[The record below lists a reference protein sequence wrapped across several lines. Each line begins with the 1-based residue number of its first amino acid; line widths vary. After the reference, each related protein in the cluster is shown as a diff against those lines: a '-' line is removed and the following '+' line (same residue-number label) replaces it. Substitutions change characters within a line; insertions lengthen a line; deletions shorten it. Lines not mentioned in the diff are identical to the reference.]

1 MDIKI
6 DDEFQSLI
14 SPLTDDEY
22 RRLEKSILA
31 EGVREPII
39 TWNGTIIDGHNRYRI
54 CQEHGIVFGTTKKE
68 FTSREAAKIWI
79 IENQFGR
86 RNLDKYDRGVL
97 TLKLK
102 ALYAAEAKKRHGG
115 DRRSEDYQ
123 KTKSQNSGAC
133 SSARTDEQLA
143 KLAGMSRDTIRKI
156 EVIETEAEKG
166 NETAIKARD
175 AIKSKDKETR
185 KSIHGAYLDVRHNGD
200 ESDSRPLCSICGKP
214 IESGDHYPKD
224 RFKHK
229 KCANRL
235 EHENKK
241 ANGNRYEDA
250 DRDLRENVPT
260 YTVELLLASLEM
272 GAKDLCSSWT
282 NTIRINENMG
292 AKLTE
297 SEKLRIE
304 EAANNLLLTIQTI
317 KEERNNG

>member
-1 MDIKI
+1 MDNISI
-6 DDEFQSLI
+6 DAEFQSLI
-14 SPLTDDEY
+14 PPLSDDEY
-22 RRLEKSILA
+22 VRLEKSILT

-39 TWNGTIIDGHNRYRI
+39 TWNGTIIDGHNRYKI
-54 CQEHGIVFGTTKKE
+54 CQEHGIVFYTTKKE

-86 RNLDKYDRGVL
+86 RNLDNYDRGVL
-97 TLKLK
+97 ALKLK
-102 ALYAAEAKKRHGG
+102 SLYAAEAKKRQRGG
-115 DRRSEDYQ
+115 QGGILLSQ
-123 KTKSQNSGAC
+123 KSDEATPT
-133 SSARTDEQLA
+133 RTDEQLA

-229 KCANRL
+229 QCANKL
-235 EHENKK
+235 ERENKK

-250 DRDLRENVPT
+250 DRDLRENIPT

-272 GAKDLCSSWT
+272 GAKDLCNSWM

-292 AKLTE
+292 AKLTA

-304 EAANNLLLTIQTI
+304 EAANNLLSTIQTI